1 MTGING
7 LKISGELCLVR
18 LYEDSRGSGLLP
30 AFCSLLAGSQ
40 INMLFLSTES
50 DAGGTRIFVDGR
62 PMAGTTGLKL
72 TIPNHNSPVTLVVG
86 NSVYARQS
94 WNGDMFGLAIYTHA
108 LTPAV
113 VAKHFSQ
120 WKKARDFSMAVSA
133 APEMLYLFDDVPRP
147 KPFNRMGDSLER
159 LEQLRKSMVSDV
171 AHELRTPLTNLRGY
185 LEGLSDG
192 VIPPDKATFEMLQQE
207 NLRLVNL
214 VEDLGQL
221 ARADAAR
228 AYLDRRPVDLTGC
241 INEMLN
247 LYRMNIDDKQI
258 RVSTRFADA
267 ASTVAA
273 DRDKLLQA
281 VRNLIDNCLKYT
293 PQGGAVTITS
303 TRTAGGVRVDFV
315 NDGPGIPT
323 TELPYVFERFYR
335 AEYSRS
341 RDAGG
346 AGIGLAIVKQL
357 IEAHGGR
364 VGAESTPG
372 ETRIWFELPA

>member
-1 MTGING
+1 MKVRLHWKLVLVTTVPVIALITGIIWLAFDQLAADYFMVLMDKYMVSPTDTHRAFLTAVHRYLLWASLVALG
-7 LKISGELCLVR
+7 LAFLLSYLLTRRVLRPLVQMSDASRQIAAGNFTARVEAIRGDEIGELG
-18 LYEDSRGSGLLP
+18 E
-30 AFCSLLAGSQ
+30 A
-40 INMLFLSTES
+40 
-50 DAGGTRIFVDGR
+50 
-62 PMAGTTGLKL
+62 
-72 TIPNHNSPVTLVVG
+72 
-86 NSVYARQS
+86 
-94 WNGDMFGLAIYTHA
+94 
-108 LTPAV
+108 
-113 VAKHFSQ
+113 
-120 WKKARDFSMAVSA
+120 
-133 APEMLYLFDDVPRP
+133 
-147 KPFNRMGDSLER
+147 FNRMSDSLER

-214 VEDLGQL
+214 VDDLGQL

-228 AYLDRRPVDLTGC
+228 AFLDRRPVDLTDC
-241 INEMLN
+241 IEEMLN
-247 LYRMNIDDKQI
+247 LYRMNVDDKQI
-258 RVSTRFADA
+258 RLSTRFADD
-267 ASTVAA
+267 ASTVPA

-281 VRNLIDNCLKYT
+281 MRNLIDNCLKYT
-293 PQGGAVTITS
+293 PQGGRVTIT
-303 TRTAGGVRVDFV
+303 TARTAGGVRVDFV
-315 NDGPGIPT
+315 NDGPGIPPA
-323 TELPYVFERFYR
+323 ELPYVFERFYR

-364 VGAESTPG
+364 VGAESMPG

>member
-1 MTGING
+1 MKVRLHWKLMLVTTVPVIAVITGIIW
-7 LKISGELCLVR
+7 LAFDQLAADYFMVLMDKYMVSPTDTHRAFLTAVHRYLLWASLVALCLAFLLSYLLTRRVLR
-18 LYEDSRGSGLLP
+18 PLVQISEASRQI
-30 AFCSLLAGSQ
+30 AAGNFSNRVEAVQ
-40 INMLFLSTES
+40 
-50 DAGGTRIFVDGR
+50 
-62 PMAGTTGLKL
+62 
-72 TIPNHNSPVTLVVG
+72 
-86 NSVYARQS
+86 
-94 WNGDMFGLAIYTHA
+94 GDEIGDLGQA
-108 LTPAV
+108 
-113 VAKHFSQ
+113 
-120 WKKARDFSMAVSA
+120 
-133 APEMLYLFDDVPRP
+133 
-147 KPFNRMGDSLER
+147 FNRMSDSLER

-228 AYLDRRPVDLTGC
+228 AFLDRRPVDLNGC
-241 INEMLN
+241 ISEMLN
-247 LYRMNIDDKQI
+247 LYRMQIDEKPI
-258 RVSTRFADA
+258 RLTTRLTGER
-267 ASTVAA
+267 STVPA

-281 VRNLIDNCLKYT
+281 VRNLIDNSLKYT
-293 PQGGAVTITS
+293 PAGGTVSITS
-303 TRTAGGVRVDFV
+303 ARTPGGMRVDFV
-315 NDGPGIPT
+315 NDGPGIPAA
-323 TELPYVFERFYR
+323 ELPYVFERFFR

-357 IEAHGGR
+357 IEAHGGQ
-364 VGAESTPG
+364 VGAASVAG

>member
-1 MTGING
+1 MKVRLHWKLVLVTTVPVIALITGIIWLAFDQLAADYFMVLMDKYMVSPTDTHRAFLTAVHRYLLWASLVALG
-7 LKISGELCLVR
+7 LAFLLSYLLTRRVLRPLVQMSDASRQIAAGNFTARVEAIRGDEIGELG
-18 LYEDSRGSGLLP
+18 E
-30 AFCSLLAGSQ
+30 A
-40 INMLFLSTES
+40 
-50 DAGGTRIFVDGR
+50 
-62 PMAGTTGLKL
+62 
-72 TIPNHNSPVTLVVG
+72 
-86 NSVYARQS
+86 
-94 WNGDMFGLAIYTHA
+94 
-108 LTPAV
+108 
-113 VAKHFSQ
+113 
-120 WKKARDFSMAVSA
+120 
-133 APEMLYLFDDVPRP
+133 
-147 KPFNRMGDSLER
+147 FNRMSDSLER

-214 VEDLGQL
+214 VDDLGQL

-228 AYLDRRPVDLTGC
+228 AFLDRRPVNLTDC
-241 INEMLN
+241 IEEMLN
-247 LYRMNIDDKQI
+247 LYRMNVDDKQI
-258 RVSTRFADA
+258 RLSTRFADD
-267 ASTVAA
+267 ASTVPA

-281 VRNLIDNCLKYT
+281 MRNLIDNCLKYT
-293 PQGGAVTITS
+293 PPGGRVTIT
-303 TRTAGGVRVDFV
+303 TARTAGGVRVDFV
-315 NDGPGIPT
+315 NDGPGIPPA
-323 TELPYVFERFYR
+323 ELPYVFERFYR

>member
-1 MTGING
+1 MKVRLHWKLVLVTTVPVIALITGIIWLAFDQLAADYFMVLMDKYMVSPTDTHRAFLTAVHRYLLWASLVALG
-7 LKISGELCLVR
+7 LAFLLSYLLTRRVLRPLVQMSDASRQIAAGNFTARVEAIRGDEIGELG
-18 LYEDSRGSGLLP
+18 E
-30 AFCSLLAGSQ
+30 A
-40 INMLFLSTES
+40 
-50 DAGGTRIFVDGR
+50 
-62 PMAGTTGLKL
+62 
-72 TIPNHNSPVTLVVG
+72 
-86 NSVYARQS
+86 
-94 WNGDMFGLAIYTHA
+94 
-108 LTPAV
+108 
-113 VAKHFSQ
+113 
-120 WKKARDFSMAVSA
+120 
-133 APEMLYLFDDVPRP
+133 
-147 KPFNRMGDSLER
+147 FNRMSDSLER

-214 VEDLGQL
+214 VDDLGQL

-228 AYLDRRPVDLTGC
+228 AFLDRRPVDLTDC
-241 INEMLN
+241 IKEMLN
-247 LYRMNIDDKQI
+247 LYRMNVDDKQI
-258 RVSTRFADA
+258 RLSTRFADD
-267 ASTVAA
+267 ASTVPA

-281 VRNLIDNCLKYT
+281 MRNLIDNCLKYT
-293 PQGGAVTITS
+293 PLGGRVTIT
-303 TRTAGGVRVDFV
+303 TARTAGGVRVDFV
-315 NDGPGIPT
+315 NDGPGIPPA
-323 TELPYVFERFYR
+323 ELPYVFERFYR